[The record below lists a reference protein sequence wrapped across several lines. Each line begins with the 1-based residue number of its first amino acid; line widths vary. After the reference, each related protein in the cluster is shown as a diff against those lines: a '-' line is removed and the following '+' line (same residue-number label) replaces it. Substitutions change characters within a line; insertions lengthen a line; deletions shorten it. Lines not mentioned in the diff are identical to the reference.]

1 MAEIKECRITTFW
14 PVTQKERDTQE
25 ILVLIRINLIFMLK
39 KWGDR
44 LHMLL

>member
-1 MAEIKECRITTFW
+1 MAEIKECRITFW
-14 PVTQKERDTQE
+14 PVTQKERETSE
-25 ILVLIRINLIFMLK
+25 ILVLIRINLIFTLN